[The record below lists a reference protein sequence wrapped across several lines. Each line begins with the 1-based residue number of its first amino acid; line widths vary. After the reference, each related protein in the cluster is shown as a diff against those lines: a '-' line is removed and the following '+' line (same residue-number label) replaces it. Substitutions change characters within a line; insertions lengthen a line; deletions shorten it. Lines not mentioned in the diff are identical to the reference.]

1 LNNKIKILQGEIKKI
16 EKDTNELSEILVQV
30 TQSIKETDKSI
41 NEKQNEHKKL
51 YERFNILNFFKVL
64 IDEGKI

>member
-1 LNNKIKILQGEIKKI
+1 MNNKIKILQGEIKKI